1 MPRKNNQR
9 PDVAEALR
17 GLKDFQRRTVD
28 YVFQRLYLG
37 DEHAC
42 TDRFLIADEVGLGK
56 TLVARGVIAR
66 AVDHLWKDID
76 RIDVV
81 YICSNQDIARQNID
95 RLNIDPDQGFQ
106 LATRATLMPIEIK
119 QLKGNKL
126 NFVSLTPG
134 TSFNLRSQTGVKR
147 ERAVLYLLI
156 REAWD
161 VQDGTLGNLMRGDAK
176 KKNWRSELEGYKKE
190 LKLDS
195 ELQSSFV
202 EALRNDRDLYAEYQ
216 RLAALIGSR
225 RTRLSWEMRAARNAF
240 IGKLRRMLAH
250 SSLTALEPDLVILDE
265 FQRFKELLDKDNPMA
280 LLAQEL
286 FHFEDVKIL
295 LLSATPYKMYTLQS
309 DEQDDHY
316 QDFLRTVE
324 FLLDDRIDELDQ
336 LKAAI
341 DRYRHALFRVG
352 YGVVD
357 DLALIKAQ
365 IERILRQVMVR
376 TERLAVTPDRNG
388 MLEDMT
394 RVEDAILSSDLASY
408 IHLDRIAR
416 AVNAGDQI
424 EHWKSSAYP
433 LNLMDD
439 YKLKRAM
446 REAVASGTVN
456 NLSHLLEKAA
466 PYLLSWEAIQ
476 EYQRIDPG
484 NARLRSLFRETV
496 DTENWRLLWVPASL
510 PYYEPDGNFA
520 KVGKDGFTKSLV
532 FSSWRVVPKTIAV
545 LASYEA
551 ERRMIQ
557 AADHRYPYSELTKKR
572 SRLLEFNVQQDRLRG
587 MPVFCLIYPCL
598 TLATRMD
605 PLEIAIELN
614 RDGLPTR
621 VEVINRAK
629 AQVHELLKEATRSIA
644 HDDSGPVDETW
655 YWAALALLDRHFHR
669 AELKRWFGTKEDRLA
684 WGRMLDKNVDDEQ
697 EDSRYVEHVE
707 RFVRFF
713 RWPSKLGR
721 QPDDLEDVLT
731 WIALAGPAVAT
742 LRATLRKVTAE
753 KPADWIAILASSA
766 KSGLGFRTLFN
777 SPDAIAFILSLYGD
791 EPYWMKVLRYCLE
804 GNLQAVMDEY
814 FHILY
819 ESLGLMGHGS
829 GESAL
834 KLNETLQTALS
845 LRSPSLRFD
854 DYLQPESET
863 PLTPAKRGIR
873 CRYALRFGD
882 EKSDETEKYVNRKED
897 VRVAFNSPFRPYILA
912 TTSIGQEGLDFHQYC
927 HQVVHW
933 NLPPNPVDLE
943 QREGRVHRYKGHV
956 IRRNLAKKYGLGA
969 VAGQQNGL
977 VDPWEQLFNRAIAD
991 CRKEDDG
998 DASGLK
1004 PFWIFEV
1011 DYGYA
1016 IERRVPMLPLSR
1028 EIGRI
1033 QKLKRSLVAYR
1044 SVIGQPR
1051 QQELTEFLAR
1061 RLTEEELINFI
1072 KAHAIDLSPPQLS
1085 GS

>member
-9 PDVAEALR
+9 PDVEEALR

-37 DEHAC
+37 DEHER

-95 RLNIDPDQGFQ
+95 RLNIAPDQGFQ
-106 LATRATLMPIEIK
+106 LATRVTLMPIEIK

-161 VQDGTLGNLMRGDAK
+161 IQEGALINLLRGDAK
-176 KKNWRSELEGYKKE
+176 RENWRWELDKYKKE
-190 LKLDS
+190 LELDS
-195 ELQSSFV
+195 ELRSSFV
-202 EALRNDRDLYAEYQ
+202 ETLRNERELYAEYR
-216 RLAALIGSR
+216 RLATLIGSR
-225 RTRLSWEMRAARNAF
+225 RTRLSREMRAARNEF
-240 IGKLRRMLAH
+240 IGKLRRLLAH

-280 LLAQEL
+280 LLAQDL

-309 DEQDDHY
+309 EEHDDHY
-316 QDFLRTVE
+316 QDFMRTVE
-324 FLLDDRIDELDQ
+324 FLLDGRIDELKQ

-341 DRYRHALFRVG
+341 DRYRHALFRFG
-352 YGVVD
+352 NRSVD
-357 DLALIKAQ
+357 DLVPIKEQ

-388 MLEDMT
+388 MLEDIS
-394 RVEDAILSSDLASY
+394 RVEDAILPSDLESY
-408 IHLDRIAR
+408 VHLDRIAR
-416 AVNAGDQI
+416 ALDAGDQI
-424 EHWKSSAYP
+424 EHWKSAAYP

-446 REAVASGTVN
+446 RDAAASGTAN

-466 PYLLSWEAIQ
+466 PYLLDWEAIQ
-476 EYQRIDPG
+476 QYRRIDPG

-496 DTENWRLLWVPASL
+496 DTENWRLLWVPPSL

-520 KVGKDGFTKSLV
+520 KVGKDGFTKSLI
-532 FSSWRVVPKTIAV
+532 FSSWRVVPKTIAI
-545 LASYEA
+545 LTSYEA

-557 AADHRYPYSELTKKR
+557 ATDHRYPYSYSELTKRR
-572 SRLLEFNVQQDRLRG
+572 SRLLEFNVQQGRLRG

-598 TLATRMD
+598 TLATRID
-605 PLEIAIELN
+605 PLEIALEF
-614 RDGLPTR
+614 RHTSLPTSAQ
-621 VEVINRAK
+621 VFVQAK
-629 AQVHELLKEATRSIA
+629 AQVRALLKEATRSIA
-644 HDDSGPVDETW
+644 HDDSRPVDETW
-655 YWAALALLDRHFHR
+655 YWAALAFLDRHFQRTALRH
-669 AELKRWFGTKEDRLA
+669 WFGTKVDRLA
-684 WGRMLDKNVDDEQ
+684 WARMLNKNSDEDQ
-697 EDSRYVEHVE
+697 EDNRYVEHVE

-742 LRATLRKVTAE
+742 LRATLRKVSAE
-753 KPADWIAILASSA
+753 KPDEWVAILASSA
-766 KSGLGFRTLFN
+766 KAGLGFRTLFN
-777 SPDAIAFILSLYGD
+777 SPDAIAFILNLYGE
-791 EPYWMKVLRYCLE
+791 EPYWMKVLRYCVE
-804 GNLQAVMDEY
+804 GNLQAVLDEY

-819 ESLGLMGHGS
+819 ESLGLMGHGP

-834 KLNETLQTALS
+834 KMNEALHTALS
-845 LRSPSLRFD
+845 LRTSSLRFD
-854 DYLQPESET
+854 DYLLPESKT

-927 HQVVHW
+927 HRVVHW

-956 IRRNLAKKYGLGA
+956 IRRNLAKKYGLG
-969 VAGQQNGL
+969 VVTSQPNGL
-977 VDPWEQLFNRAIAD
+977 SDPWEQLFARAIED
-991 CRKEDDG
+991 CRREDGG
-998 DASGLK
+998 DESGLK

-1011 DYGYA
+1011 DDGYA
-1016 IERRVPMLPLSR
+1016 IERVVPMLPLSR
-1028 EIGRI
+1028 ETGRI
-1033 QKLKRSLVAYR
+1033 KKLKKSLVAYR

-1051 QQELTEFLAR
+1051 QQELLEFMAHTLS
-1061 RLTEEELINFI
+1061 EEQLKKIVKLIT
-1072 KAHAIDLSPPQLS
+1072 IDLSPPKL
-1085 GS
+1085 